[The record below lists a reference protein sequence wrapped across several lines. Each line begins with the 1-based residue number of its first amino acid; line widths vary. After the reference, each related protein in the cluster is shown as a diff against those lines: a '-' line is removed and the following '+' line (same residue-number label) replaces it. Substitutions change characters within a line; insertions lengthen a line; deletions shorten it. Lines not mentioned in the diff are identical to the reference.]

1 MQNLAVESVSPLPPR
16 TTSSITPARASD
28 EVLVRA
34 AKQGQAHAFGELCER
49 HHRKVYRT
57 AYRIIRN
64 HEDAEDAVQ
73 DSFIRAFMHLGEF
86 DERAQFSTWL
96 VRIAINSALMI
107 LRKKNQKR
115 DVSLD
120 QSDAEGKNEMPLQ
133 IPDARPDPEQ
143 HCLRTERR
151 RMVRHAIGRL
161 RPRVRRVIQISQLDE
176 CSVKETAYKLGISTS
191 ATKSLLL
198 RGRASLRKMS
208 VINAAG
214 GGRRG
219 RSANRIGV

>member
-1 MQNLAVESVSPLPPR
+1 MQTLVVETLQSIPPIDVA
-16 TTSSITPARASD
+16 TAMPARASD
-28 EVLVRA
+28 ESLVRA
-34 AKQGQAHAFGELCER
+34 AKQGEASAFGELCDR
-49 HHRKVYRT
+49 HRRKLYRT

-73 DSFIRAFMHLGEF
+73 DSFIRAYMHLGEF

-96 VRIAINSALMI
+96 VRIAINSSLMI
-107 LRKKNQKR
+107 LRKKNQKK

-120 QSDAEGKNEMPLQ
+120 QSDAEGTNEMPMQ
-133 IPDARPDPEQ
+133 IPDVRPDPEQ
-143 HCLRTERR
+143 HFLRTERR
-151 RMVRHAIGRL
+151 RIVRHSIGKL

-176 CSVKETAYKLGISTS
+176 CSVKETAHKLGISTS

-208 VINAAG
+208 LMNVAG

-219 RSANRIGV
+219 PGSKRLGI

>member
-1 MQNLAVESVSPLPPR
+1 MQTLAVKTLAFHPPFEVAAA
-16 TTSSITPARASD
+16 PARASD
-28 EVLVRA
+28 ESLVRE
-34 AKQGQAHAFGELCER
+34 AKQGRDSSFGELCDR
-49 HHRKVYRT
+49 HHRKLYRT

-73 DSFIRAFMHLGEF
+73 DTFIRAFMHLNEF

-107 LRKKNQKR
+107 LRKKNQKK

-120 QSDAEGKNEMPLQ
+120 QSDSEGTNELPMQ
-133 IPDARPDPEQ
+133 IPDVRPDPEQ
-143 HCLRTERR
+143 HFLRTERR
-151 RMVRHAIGRL
+151 KIVRHSIGKL
-161 RPRVRRVIQISQLDE
+161 RPRVRRVIQISQLEE
-176 CSVKETAYKLGISTS
+176 CSVKETAHKLGISTS

-208 VINAAG
+208 LMDIARDGRAG
-214 GGRRG
+214 H
-219 RSANRIGV
+219 RSKRIAI

>member
-1 MQNLAVESVSPLPPR
+1 MRSVECGSLPSFSR
-16 TTSSITPARASD
+16 EAAFASMPVRSND
-28 EVLVRA
+28 ESLVRA
-34 AKQGQAHAFGELCER
+34 AKQGEAHAFGELCDR
-49 HHRKVYRT
+49 HRRKIYRT

-120 QSDAEGKNEMPLQ
+120 QAATEEKSEMPLQ
-133 IPDARPDPEQ
+133 IPDSRPNPEQ
-143 HCLRTERR
+143 HFLRTERR
-151 RMVRHAIGRL
+151 RIVGHAVGKL
-161 RPRVRRVIQISQLDE
+161 RPRVRRVLQICQLEE

-198 RGRASLRKMS
+198 RGRASLRKMPMMGL
-208 VINAAG
+208 VG
-214 GGRRG
+214 GGARRQNAKLNG
-219 RSANRIGV
+219 K